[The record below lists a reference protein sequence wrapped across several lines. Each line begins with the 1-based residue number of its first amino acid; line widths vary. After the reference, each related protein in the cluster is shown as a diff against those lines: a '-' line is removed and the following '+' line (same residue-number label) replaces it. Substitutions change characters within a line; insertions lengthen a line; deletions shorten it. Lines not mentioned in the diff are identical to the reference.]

1 LRIKLHALRYCR
13 ASCFLLSALSASA
26 QLIPAGQPVPRTA
39 KLPVVFLNG
48 YQRDCTNASFAD
60 TFGIADQVVQSN
72 GQISL
77 FFNNCSAPGSPDIE
91 GLGAAFGV
99 FLSTLRYED
108 GQPVDLV
115 DCVMHSMGG
124 LIVRSYLSGKQSA
137 AGVFSPPAVT
147 HIRKALF
154 LATPHFGTG
163 VAAAFALDAQS
174 RELTSGSRF
183 LSDLATWNQGT
194 DDLRGV
200 DAVTAIGNGGTGL
213 ATLPGFDDGIV
224 TLTSASLG
232 FYRPGRTRVVPYC
245 HVEGGGLISFVGY
258 CSFSAPGIARIRSAT
273 QDAARIMVSFLN
285 GTTDW
290 MSVGAAAEQNPFLS
304 AVGGLYVTIRSAD
317 DMSLQIDSVK
327 AGLFGQTKDL
337 NILSGDVAYTDLFP
351 AGPATLTAAAGS
363 VHVSQSITLPAG
375 AVAPVVLKPGP
386 SINRVFPAAS
396 SVFPLSVAPGMVTA
410 IYGTSLAAQ
419 TAHAL
424 TVPLPLQLSDAQVLV
439 GGAPVPLYSVSP
451 GQINAVLPEGLS
463 GLVKL
468 TVRNAA
474 GSHTVN
480 VWVEPAVPAIF
491 TQDGSGKGAAAA
503 LNARTYSLVSPAN
516 PLHGGDYLALFLT
529 GLGSTS
535 NRDGLNFANQLPAV
549 TIAGKDCP
557 VIFAGR
563 APGFPGLDQIN
574 CLVPP
579 GLAADSA
586 APVVVSS
593 GNRTSNV
600 AAIAV
605 Q

>member
-1 LRIKLHALRYCR
+1 LHALRYCR
-13 ASCFLLSALSASA
+13 ASCFLLFALSANG
-26 QLIPAGQPVPRTA
+26 QLIPAGKPVPRTA

-48 YQRDCTNASFAD
+48 YQRDCANASFAD
-60 TFGIADQVVQSN
+60 TFGIADQVLQSN
-72 GQISL
+72 GQVSL
-77 FFNNCSAPGSPDIE
+77 FFNNCSVPGSPDIE
-91 GLGAAFGV
+91 GLGAAFGA
-99 FLSTLRYED
+99 FLSSLRYED
-108 GQPVDLV
+108 GQPVDMV

-137 AGVFSPPAVT
+137 TGVFSPPAVT
-147 HIRKALF
+147 HIRKAVF

-183 LSDLATWNQGT
+183 LYDLATWNQGT

-200 DAVTAIGNGGTGL
+200 DAVTTIGNGGTGL
-213 ATLPGFDDGIV
+213 ATMPGFDDGIV

-258 CSFSAPGIARIRSAT
+258 CGSSAPGIARIRSAS
-273 QDAARIMVSFLN
+273 QEAARIIISFLN

-290 MSVGAAAEQNPFLS
+290 LSVGAAPGQNPFLS
-304 AVGGLYVTIRSAD
+304 ALGGLYVTMRSAD

-327 AGLFGQTKDL
+327 AASLGQTKDL
-337 NILSGDVAYTDLFP
+337 NLPSGDVAYTDSFP
-351 AGPATLTAAAGS
+351 AGPVMLTAVAGS
-363 VHVSQSITLPAG
+363 VHLSQPLALPAG
-375 AVAPVVLKPGP
+375 TVDPVVLKAGP
-386 SINRVFPAAS
+386 IMNRVFPAAS
-396 SVFPLSVAPGMVTA
+396 SVFPLSVAPGMVAA

-419 TAHAL
+419 TAQAL

-439 GGAPVPLYSVSP
+439 GGTPVPLYSLSAV
-451 GQINAVLPEGLS
+451 QINAVIPEGVS
-463 GLVKL
+463 GLIKL
-468 TVRNAA
+468 TVRNAT

-491 TQDGSGKGAAAA
+491 TQDGSGTGAAAA
-503 LNARTYSLVSPAN
+503 LNARTYALVTAAN

-529 GLGSTS
+529 GLGSTTA
-535 NRDGLNFANQLPAV
+535 RDGLNFANQLPSV
-549 TIAGKDCP
+549 TIAGKDCS

-574 CLVPP
+574 CLVPL